1 MANQSKLKAWVR
13 YDGTGR
19 VVTAGPIFQAN
30 KPKVGNWRQINSS
43 LCCNPSG
50 STTTTTTQGGGSVT
64 PTAFVKGY
72 WLTTNDSC
80 ITTLAGSLVFYSA
93 STDVQ
98 AGITVFS
105 DAALTTPVTE
115 GYVIYSGPMMAETRY
130 LVGTGG
136 LLSVYNCPVVSY
148 SFQSGWSYMDRA
160 EACTYSNY
168 ATLFANTPTLGA
180 YVNVYLDNQLTQLAP
195 YAYVA
200 SGGYSYQCVNG
211 NLQTQQVC
219 PSQENVVAN
228 FSPDACAGI
237 GNNLTVY
244 YTGTLG
250 DGTTLYTDAGLTVP
264 YDPNTYGSYVRMYF
278 EAGYQLCTMF
288 GNTIMN
294 HTAC

>member
-30 KPKVGNWRQINSS
+30 KPKVGNWRQINSG
-43 LCCNPSG
+43 LCCNGS

-130 LVGTGG
+130 LVGAGG
-136 LLSVYNCPVVSY
+136 VLSVYTCP
-148 SFQSGWSYMDRA
+148 
-160 EACTYSNY
+160 TI
-168 ATLFANTPTLGA
+168 TTTTTTTTA
-180 YVNVYLDNQLTQLAP
+180 YVGQYYNADYLLA
-195 YAYVA
+195 
-200 SGGYSYQCVNG
+200 N
-211 NLQTQQVC
+211 
-219 PSQENVVAN
+219 
-228 FSPDACAGI
+228 ACAGTGQWSLPLI
-237 GNNLTVY
+237 VDTNACTNGNIALAF
-244 YTGTLG
+244 GTYADYG
-250 DGTTLYTDAGLTVP
+250 ISD
-264 YDPNTYGSYVRMYF
+264 GSYIYININNGTPLMVQVSGSSQMS
-278 EAGYQLCTMF
+278 F
-288 GNTIMN
+288 GCQT
-294 HTAC
+294 C